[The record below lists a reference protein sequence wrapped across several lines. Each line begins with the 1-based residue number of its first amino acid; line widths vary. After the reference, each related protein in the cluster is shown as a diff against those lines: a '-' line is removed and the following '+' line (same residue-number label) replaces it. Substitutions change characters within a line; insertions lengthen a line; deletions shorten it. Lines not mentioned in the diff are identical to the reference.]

1 LSYIGIDKLLRNKRA
16 MILSYDFGIEHGPQT
31 MNEKNIDPSY
41 VLDIALEGKYTGII
55 LTPGIAEKY
64 YNSVFVDV
72 PLIIKLN
79 SKTSIPETFP
89 LSKTNCSVQHA
100 IRLGAAAIGYTIYD
114 GSQTEPE
121 QFHEFGRIV
130 EQAHDYGIP
139 VIAYMY
145 PRGPG
150 VKDELDNDLLAYSA
164 RVGLE
169 LGADFVKI
177 KYNNHMQ
184 SFSWIV
190 RCAGRA
196 RVLVTADYKTENEYL
211 LRRTYDILRTG
222 ATGIVVGP
230 HVWKNERPFTL
241 SKALS
246 SVIFDHKTPEQAMG
260 LVR

>member
-1 LSYIGIDKLLRNKRA
+1 
-16 MILSYDFGIEHGPQT
+16 MILSYDFGIEHGPLDMT
-31 MNEKNIDPSY
+31 EKSIDPAY
-41 VLDIALEGKYTGII
+41 ALDIALEGRYSGII
-55 LTPGIAEKY
+55 LTPGVAEKY

-72 PLIIKLN
+72 PLIVKLN

-89 LSKTNCSVQHA
+89 LAKTTCSVHHA
-100 IRLGAAAIGYTIYD
+100 IRLGAAAVGYTIYD
-114 GSQTEPE
+114 GSPTEPE

-139 VIAYMY
+139 VIAYLY

-150 VKDELDNDLLAYSA
+150 VKNELDTDLLAYSA

-169 LGADFVKI
+169 LGADFIKL
-177 KYNNHMQ
+177 KYNNHVQ

-196 RVLVTADYKTENEYL
+196 RVLVTSDYKSDNQYL
-211 LRRTYDILRTG
+211 LQRTADIIKTG

-230 HVWKNERPFTL
+230 HVWKNEKPFTL
-241 SKALS
+241 SKALGA
-246 SVIFDHKTPEQAMG
+246 IIYDHKTPEQAIG